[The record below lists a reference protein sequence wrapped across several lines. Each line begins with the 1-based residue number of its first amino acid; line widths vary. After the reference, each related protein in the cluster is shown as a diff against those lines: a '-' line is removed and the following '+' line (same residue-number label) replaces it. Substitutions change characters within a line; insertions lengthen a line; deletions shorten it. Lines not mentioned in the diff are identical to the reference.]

1 MALGVG
7 VLGFAGPEA
16 ALAGPDPSGQ
26 CLTADAPAITEPAIR
41 CGSAPAWRPRGR
53 WARRREVDPVD
64 VEAQDAALQRLEP
77 PRRTLVIR
85 LSRMF
90 MSDGRAAIASLARRA
105 RHFTQQG
112 FKVEAQ
118 VRYHPSEEQEG
129 RMGLWRKFVR
139 QAVRKL
145 GRNDDL
151 VALTITNEINLPLSP
166 NTSDGAFEKAVKAIL
181 VGLPTARHTLRE
193 IGREDVALGFSYAY
207 RYLPEEDNKFWQ
219 RLGDEGT
226 PRFRRAVDYVGLQLY
241 PGLFWPPTLVTQT
254 AGEATVE
261 AITLLRRCWM
271 PRAKLADSARIW
283 ITENGYATNLGHT
296 EERQWP
302 SSPTRYSEST
312 STPASS
318 TSPTTA
324 ISTCATT
331 GPTGPTSSTTSASFV
346 RTTRASRRS
355 GPTASSWASWGNSR
369 PRLAA
374 ADNGMSHFG
383 PICERSEE

>member
-1 MALGVG
+1 MRASLRIALALVA
-7 VLGFAGPEA
+7 VLALAGPEA

-26 CLTADAPAITEPAIR
+26 CFTADPPAIDEPAHPLR
-41 CGSAPAWRPRGR
+41 FGTSPEAAGTVGSSQG
-53 WARRREVDPVD
+53 EVDPVD
-64 VEAQDAALQRLEP
+64 VDAQDAALNRLEP

-90 MSDGRAAIASLARRA
+90 MSDGRQAIASLARRA
-105 RHFTQQG
+105 RHFTKQG

-118 VRYHPSEEQEG
+118 VRYHPNEEQEG
-129 RMGLWRKFVR
+129 RMGLWREFVR

-151 VALTITNEINLPLSP
+151 VALTITNEVNLPLSP

-181 VGLPTARHTLRE
+181 VGLPTARHTLHA

-207 RYLPEEDNKFWQ
+207 RYVPEEDNKFWQ

-261 AITLLRRCWM
+261 AMTLLRQCWM
-271 PRAKLADSARIW
+271 PRAKLEDSARIW

-296 EERQWP
+296 EERQQAELADTVERVHEY
-302 SSPTRYSEST
+302 SGELGVTDYRYFNFRDNRPNGTDLFDDVGLLRSDYSRK
-312 STPASS
+312 PA
-318 TSPTTA
+318 
-324 ISTCATT
+324 
-331 GPTGPTSSTTSASFV
+331 
-346 RTTRASRRS
+346 
-355 GPTASSWASWGNSR
+355 
-369 PRLAA
+369 
-374 ADNGMSHFG
+374 FG
-383 PICERSEE
+383 TYRELVGDLGR